1 MSGRMQTE
9 CLEIELRWLDK
20 VFNFSNQLYQ
30 LNIFR
35 AHLAVKHV
43 CMSEMC
49 RPFVNRQFPHGNRL
63 CHSAIDF
70 VIQQQNLSFGNRICH
85 LAIDFVIRQDIFR
98 KHPSAQSLPT
108 QASYPGALNF
118 HAVAWRA
125 CGNFCSNSANGPNQ
139 KMAATRTV
147 LFSRFQDAF
156 RDIIRQLSNS
166 ELDEDGVGSII
177 FRLEQC
183 NVDLMN
189 NQTER
194 LISNTIMLLRNYKNV
209 NRQASSFQ
217 LERNLNGKRGRPR
230 FSISSE
236 QLQYL
241 LNYDLTC
248 QQPDIAQSL
257 GVSRS
262 TLFRPIQTY
271 AHIWFII
278 GSKNDR

>member
-1 MSGRMQTE
+1 
-9 CLEIELRWLDK
+9 
-20 VFNFSNQLYQ
+20 
-30 LNIFR
+30 
-35 AHLAVKHV
+35 
-43 CMSEMC
+43 
-49 RPFVNRQFPHGNRL
+49 
-63 CHSAIDF
+63 
-70 VIQQQNLSFGNRICH
+70 
-85 LAIDFVIRQDIFR
+85 
-98 KHPSAQSLPT
+98 
-108 QASYPGALNF
+108 
-118 HAVAWRA
+118 
-125 CGNFCSNSANGPNQ
+125 
-139 KMAATRTV
+139 MAATRTV

-189 NQTER
+189 NQTEC

-209 NRQASSFQ
+209 NRQAQ
-217 LERNLNGKRGRPR
+217 RNLNGKRGRPR

-262 TLFRPIQTY
+262 TIFRRMRTFGLSLGQRMTDN
-271 AHIWFII
+271 
-278 GSKNDR
+278 S